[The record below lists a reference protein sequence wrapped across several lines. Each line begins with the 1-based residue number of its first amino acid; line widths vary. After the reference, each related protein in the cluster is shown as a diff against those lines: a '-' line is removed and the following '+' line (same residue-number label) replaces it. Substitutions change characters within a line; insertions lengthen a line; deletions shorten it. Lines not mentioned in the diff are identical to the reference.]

1 MSEGKL
7 YCVKMRASLGG
18 RHVSGAERI
27 VGPGDIP
34 AAVSALAGRAMDHPK
49 GEPDFVGVKI
59 ERIGEPVRLE
69 ALPVTT
75 YTTSSAEEGR
85 SKAAQL
91 LRDAGIT
98 RIDEIME
105 MFGETSSMRGAMLL
119 DADTLERLEYDRE
132 RGIRAT
138 CMDDSAQTGRCARKN
153 HFAEALVLS
162 TKVLSA
168 PGIVGEICVSDDPDY
183 TTGYVSAKSIGYSR
197 ITTMKNAGSPD
208 GGRIFL
214 YRGDRD
220 KVGDTIRYLEHQPAI
235 VDLPG
240 ESFRAGKRWDA
251 IDAELDGIRDRRLE
265 RFCRTVERKEGMQ
278 AAVDGRD
285 LAVFSSNDYL
295 GLSEDPRVKSAAAEA
310 ALRWGAGTGG
320 SRLATGTNPPHVGL
334 ERRLARFKKSEGAI
348 SFATGYMANVGTIQ
362 AMVGKGDVVF
372 SDELNHASIIDG
384 CRLSGAEVVVYR
396 HLDMA
401 DLERRLKSAW
411 RYRRRLA
418 VSDAVFSMDGDLL
431 DLPAFAGICSRCDAF
446 SMIDEAHAFG
456 VLGRCGRGLAEHFG
470 CEDADIALGTLSKA
484 AGAEGAFVCA
494 SARLIDYLRNRARSF
509 IFSTAPAPACAAA
522 ADCAVSIIESEPDRV
537 GRLRENAVFFA
548 GELARRGICVRSD
561 SAILPIAVGD
571 EGEALEVSARLEK
584 MGFLIPAIRYP
595 SVAQGAAR
603 LRATVSSE
611 HSRAQISAAAE
622 AIAGC
627 LSR

>member
-1 MSEGKL
+1 MSDGRL
-7 YCVKMRASLGG
+7 YCVKMRASLDG

-27 VGPGDIP
+27 AGARDIP
-34 AAVSALAGRAMDHPK
+34 AAVSALAERAIGHPR

-59 ERIGEPVRLE
+59 ERIGEPVRLK

-75 YTTSSAEEGR
+75 YATSSAEEGR
-85 SKAAQL
+85 AKAAQL
-91 LRDAGIT
+91 LREAGIT

-138 CMDDSAQTGRCARKN
+138 YMDDSAQTGRCPRKN

-197 ITTMKNAGSPD
+197 ITTIKNAGSPD

-214 YRGDRD
+214 YRGERN
-220 KVGDTIRYLEHQPAI
+220 KVGETIRYLERQPVI

-240 ESFRAGKRWDA
+240 EFFRTGNRWDA
-251 IDAELDGIRDRRLE
+251 IDAELDGIRAKRLE
-265 RFCRTVERKEGMQ
+265 RFCRTVERKEGMH
-278 AAVDGRD
+278 ATVDGRD

-295 GLSEDPRVKSAAAEA
+295 GLSEDARVKSAAAEA

-320 SRLATGTNPPHVGL
+320 SRLATGTNPPHVEL
-334 ERRLARFKKSEGAI
+334 ERHLARFKKAEGAI

-362 AMVGKGDVVF
+362 SMVGKGDVVF

-411 RYRRRLA
+411 RCRRRLA

-431 DLPAFAGICSRCDAF
+431 DLPAFGAICRRYDAF

-456 VLGRCGRGLAEHFG
+456 VLGKCGRGLAEHFG
-470 CEDADIALGTLSKA
+470 CEDADITLGTLSKA

-494 SARLIDYLRNRARSF
+494 SARLIDCLRNRARSF

-537 GRLRENAVFFA
+537 GRLRANAVFF
-548 GELARRGICVRSD
+548 
-561 SAILPIAVGD
+561 
-571 EGEALEVSARLEK
+571 
-584 MGFLIPAIRYP
+584 
-595 SVAQGAAR
+595 
-603 LRATVSSE
+603 
-611 HSRAQISAAAE
+611 
-622 AIAGC
+622 
-627 LSR
+627 